1 MFVNN
6 RENEWAQGF
15 RPISGSLG
23 GARCAQAG
31 CGQADGCGQAAGCC
45 PTPPPCCR
53 PGPTGPT
60 GPMGP
65 MGPMGLMG
73 PTGPTGA
80 TGPQGFAGV
89 TGATGATGPQGPAG
103 ATGATGATGP
113 QGPAGATGAT
123 GPQGPTGATGA
134 TGGAAPAETI
144 AVRNTTTSEPGTYA
158 AVVDV
163 TGSPDHVLDFTIPRG
178 ATGPQGPA
186 GQQGP
191 AGATGAQGPA
201 GPTGASGSAAGCG
214 CAAQMRHVIEQLIR
228 LYPTDTVVV
237 AMESGNNASGRPGAL
252 LPAPNG
258 NPNAGLFQLINA
270 QGVPQEAVSICRIAS
285 IRVTGATYNASMSYL
300 PTPSPCPSGCDADC
314 EAAVRAY
321 LPAGSSAVGIK
332 AGGQTVANGTVL
344 RNEYGVLVI
353 VGSNQSDPT
362 FVSTCKA
369 EVMTK

>member
-1 MFVNN
+1 
-6 RENEWAQGF
+6 
-15 RPISGSLG
+15 
-23 GARCAQAG
+23 
-31 CGQADGCGQAAGCC
+31 
-45 PTPPPCCR
+45 
-53 PGPTGPT
+53 
-60 GPMGP
+60 

-73 PTGPTGA
+73 PAGPTGA
-80 TGPQGFAGV
+80 TGPQGFAGA

-103 ATGATGATGP
+103 ATGAIGPQGPAGATGATGPQGPAGATGATGP

-144 AVRNTTTSEPGTYA
+144 TVRNTTTSEPGSYA

-201 GPTGASGSAAGCG
+201 GPTGASGTAAGCG
-214 CAAQMRHVIEQLIR
+214 CAAQMRHIIQQIIQ

-258 NPNAGLFQLINA
+258 NPNAGLFQLLNA

-285 IRVTGATYNASMSYL
+285 IRVAGAAYNASMSYL

-321 LPAGSSAVGIK
+321 LPVGASAVGIN
-332 AGGQTVANGTVL
+332 AGGQTVAMGTVL
-344 RNEYGVLVI
+344 RNEYGVLVV
-353 VGSNQSDPT
+353 VGPNQSNPT

-369 EVMTK
+369 EVMAK